1 MVYVLG
7 IDIGSGFSKAVVCAG
22 STILSHAIMPSGG
35 SYKETAGKVVHEAL
49 TKASLSFQDISY
61 AVATGYGAATV
72 DFCDESVTDI
82 SCHATGVHHLFPS
95 VRTVIDI
102 GAQFSKVMRLDE
114 AGRVANFI
122 LNEKCAGG
130 SGKFLQVIVRML
142 HVDLEEIGELSLTAR
157 KPVEFTTGCAVF
169 AESEAVSRVAEGAL
183 VEDIL
188 AGIHKA
194 MAAKIVNLVV
204 RTGLIKDCAVTGGG
218 AKDIGLVKTL
228 EAELGTG
235 VFVPDEP
242 QITAAY
248 GAALF
253 AGKRVS
259 LPTE

>member
-1 MVYVLG
+1 MVHVLG

-35 SYKETAGKVVHEAL
+35 NYKETAGKVVHEAL

-72 DFCDESVTDI
+72 DFFDESVTDI

-130 SGKFLQVIVRML
+130 SGKFLQVIARML
-142 HVDLEEIGELSLTAR
+142 HVDLEEIGELSLRAR

-169 AESEAVSRVAEGAL
+169 AESEAVSRVAEGAV

-218 AKDIGLVKTL
+218 AKDIGLVRTL

-259 LPTE
+259 LPT

>member
-1 MVYVLG
+1 MYVLG
-7 IDIGSGFSKAVVCAG
+7 VDIGSGFSKAVVCAG
-22 STILSHAIMPSGG
+22 SAVQAYAIMPSGG

-49 TKASLSFQDISY
+49 TKAGLSFQDISN

-82 SCHATGVHHLFPS
+82 SCHSAGVHHLFPS

-130 SGKFLQVIVRML
+130 SGKFLQLIARML
-142 HVDLEEIGELSLTAR
+142 HVDLEEIGELSLRAR
-157 KPVEFTTGCAVF
+157 NPVEFTTGCAVF
-169 AESEAVSRVAEGAL
+169 AEAEAVSRVAEGAL

-188 AGIHKA
+188 AGIHRA

-218 AKDIGLVKTL
+218 AKDIGLVETL
-228 EAELGTG
+228 EAELGTD
-235 VFVPDEP
+235 VFVPEEP
-242 QITAAY
+242 RITAAY

-253 AGKRVS
+253 AGKRASS
-259 LPTE
+259 L